1 MRSAGVDAKEL
12 LDSLDVGVLAMAP
25 DWTIAAWSAAAAR
38 ITALPADRVVGGSI
52 WIAFPAAKGTEL
64 ELVLVDVLADGK
76 PRTFLAPAG
85 TPEVA
90 GTVLEIRVTRGPKDH
105 LVLSFRPVHEELAA
119 ERRLYLQLFS
129 SLPTPALVLSPGG
142 QILDANPEGAKLLG
156 GADATAL
163 RGRVLTEW
171 APAAQRGTLAAGLRH
186 AITKRQDVALSFEF
200 AGEPARE
207 VRAVVVNVD
216 PVRAAPKLLFLALDV
231 SREILLQQR
240 LLQADRLSQLGAL
253 VSGVAH
259 ELNNPL
265 AAIAAFGEALALE
278 PHQSD
283 LQESAEVIRSEAMRA
298 GRIVQT
304 LLDFARQRPRMQTAV
319 DLGEIADRVL
329 ALQRS
334 ALKKARIRATIS
346 VPNDVPAVAGDPQE
360 LQQVVLNAVVNA
372 HQAIESTGRP
382 GQIAIAARSSDHH
395 VLVTV
400 DDTGPGVPPE
410 ILDRVFEP
418 FFSTK
423 AEHGTG
429 LGLAISFG
437 LVRGMG
443 GRMWMQNVEGGGA
456 RLSFEL
462 PVDAG
467 SPDAAARAP
476 GRPAGQR
483 LSLLVV
489 EDEDAVRR
497 AMALLAKRLG
507 HEVTTVGRFADATE
521 RLAQPGARYDALL
534 VDVHLDEA
542 HTGFDL
548 FDHLRTAG
556 EGLEQRIVFTT
567 GDSISTQ
574 TRDALEHAARPV
586 LRKPFSLDELR
597 EMLVRVTAGC
607 RRGAHSVSRCR
618 QARLRCDSERPTSWH
633 NSC

>member
-1 MRSAGVDAKEL
+1 MDAKEL

-38 ITALPADRVVGGSI
+38 ITALPAERVVGRSI
-52 WIAFPAAKGTEL
+52 WIALPAAKGTEL
-64 ELVLVDVLADGK
+64 EQVLGDVLADGK

-90 GTVLEIRVTRGPKDH
+90 GTVREIRVTRGPEDH
-105 LVLSFRPVHEELAA
+105 LVLSFRPVHEELAPESRAAQLLSALEA

-129 SLPTPALVLSPGG
+129 SLPTPALVLSPDG

-171 APAAQRGTLAAGLRH
+171 APAAQQGMLAAGLRH
-186 AITKRQDVALSFEF
+186 AVTKRQDVALSFEF

-265 AAIAAFGEALALE
+265 AAIAAFGEALSLD
-278 PHQSD
+278 PHQAD
-283 LQESAEVIRSEAMRA
+283 LEESAEVIRSEAMRA
-298 GRIVQT
+298 GRIVQP

-346 VPNDVPAVAGDPQE
+346 IPHDLPAVSGDPQE
-360 LQQVVLNAVVNA
+360 LQQVMLNAVVNA
-372 HQAIESTGRP
+372 GQAIEGTGRP
-382 GQIAIAARSSDHH
+382 GQIAIAGRSTDHH

-443 GRMWMQNVEGGGA
+443 GRMWMQNVEGGEGGA

-467 SPDAAARAP
+467 SADAAAPCGPKDGSA
-476 GRPAGQR
+476 
-483 LSLLVV
+483 
-489 EDEDAVRR
+489 
-497 AMALLAKRLG
+497 
-507 HEVTTVGRFADATE
+507 
-521 RLAQPGARYDALL
+521 
-534 VDVHLDEA
+534 
-542 HTGFDL
+542 
-548 FDHLRTAG
+548 
-556 EGLEQRIVFTT
+556 
-567 GDSISTQ
+567 
-574 TRDALEHAARPV
+574 
-586 LRKPFSLDELR
+586 
-597 EMLVRVTAGC
+597 
-607 RRGAHSVSRCR
+607 RGASCSGGAIPSRPSPAPR
-618 QARLRCDSERPTSWH
+618 WSAPTGRCCGSPSAWTSCAKCWRA
-633 NSC
+633 

>member
-12 LDSLDVGVLAMAP
+12 LDSLDVGVVAMAP

-64 ELVLVDVLADGK
+64 EIVLVDVLADGK

-90 GTVLEIRVTRGPKDH
+90 GTVLEIRVTRGPEDH
-105 LVLSFRPVHEELAA
+105 LVCSFRPVHEELA
-119 ERRLYLQLFS
+119 
-129 SLPTPALVLSPGG
+129 
-142 QILDANPEGAKLLG
+142 PES
-156 GADATAL
+156 
-163 RGRVLTEW
+163 R
-171 APAAQRGTLAAGLRH
+171 AAQL
-186 AITKRQDVALSFEF
+186 LS
-200 AGEPARE
+200 
-207 VRAVVVNVD
+207 
-216 PVRAAPKLLFLALDV
+216 ALDV

-304 LLDFARQRPRMQTAV
+304 LLDFARQRPRQQTAV
-319 DLGEIADRVL
+319 DLGEIAERVL

-334 ALKKARIRATIS
+334 ALKKARIRTTVS
-346 VPNDVPAVAGDPQE
+346 VPKDVPAVAGDPQE

-372 HQAIESTGRP
+372 CQAIEGTGRP
-382 GQIAIAARSSDHH
+382 GQVAIAARRTDHH

-400 DDTGPGVPPE
+400 DDTGPGVPADV
-410 ILDRVFEP
+410 LDRVFEP
-418 FFSTK
+418 FFTTK
-423 AEHGTG
+423 GDEGTG

-462 PVDAG
+462 PVEAGDA
-467 SPDAAARAP
+467 SARSAAD
-476 GRPAGQR
+476 PASDSRR
-483 LSLLVV
+483 LSVLVI
-489 EDEDAVRR
+489 EDEDSVRR

-507 HEVTTVGRFADATE
+507 HEVTSVGRFAGATE
-521 RLAQPGARYDALL
+521 
-534 VDVHLDEA
+534 
-542 HTGFDL
+542 
-548 FDHLRTAG
+548 
-556 EGLEQRIVFTT
+556 
-567 GDSISTQ
+567 
-574 TRDALEHAARPV
+574 
-586 LRKPFSLDELR
+586 
-597 EMLVRVTAGC
+597 
-607 RRGAHSVSRCR
+607 
-618 QARLRCDSERPTSWH
+618 
-633 NSC
+633 

>member
-1 MRSAGVDAKEL
+1 MEAKDL
-12 LDSLDVGVLAMAP
+12 LDSLDVGVAAIGP
-25 DWTIAAWSAAAAR
+25 DWRIAEWSAGASR
-38 ITALPADRVVGGSI
+38 MTAVPATRALGQSI

-64 ELVLVDVLADGK
+64 ERVFGEVLADGK

-85 TPEVA
+85 APEVP
-90 GTVLEIRVTRGPKDH
+90 GTVLETRVTRGPSEH
-105 LVLSFRPVHEELAA
+105 LTLAFRPVHEELAPESRAAQLLSALEA

-129 SLPTPALVLSPGG
+129 SLPTPALVLTRDG

-156 GADATAL
+156 GADAAAL
-163 RGRVLTEW
+163 RGRLLSEW
-171 APAAQRGTLAAGLRH
+171 APSPQQGALAAALRH
-186 AITKRQDVALSFEF
+186 AVTRRQDVALAFEF
-200 AGEPARE
+200 AGEPPRE

-216 PVRAAPKLLFLALDV
+216 PVRASPKLLFLALDV
-231 SREILLQQR
+231 SREMLLQQR

-265 AAIAAFGEALALE
+265 AAIAAFGEALALD
-278 PHQSD
+278 PHQAD
-283 LQESAEVIRSEAMRA
+283 LEESAEVIRSEAMRA

-304 LLDFARQRPRMQTAV
+304 LLDFARQRPRTQTAV
-319 DLGEIADRVL
+319 DLGEIAERVL

-334 ALKKARIRATIS
+334 ALKKARIRTTVS
-346 VPNDVPAVAGDPQE
+346 VANDVPAVAGDPQE
-360 LQQVVLNAVVNA
+360 LQQVMLNAVVNA
-372 HQAIESTGRP
+372 RQAIETTGRP

-400 DDTGPGVPPE
+400 DDTGPGVAPE

-443 GRMWMQNVEGGGA
+443 GRMWMQNIEGGEGGA

-467 SPDAAARAP
+467 SADVAAQAAAGKR
-476 GRPAGQR
+476 GQR
-483 LSLLVV
+483 LSVLVV
-489 EDEDAVRR
+489 EDEEAVRR
-497 AMALLAKRLG
+497 AMALLTRRLG
-507 HEVTTVGRFADATE
+507 HDVTAAGRFTEATE
-521 RLAQPGARYDALL
+521 RLAQGDARYDALL

-542 HTGFDL
+542 HTGFEV
-548 FDHLRTAG
+548 FEHLRT
-556 EGLEQRIVFTT
+556 EGRGRERRIVFTT

-574 TRDALEHAARPV
+574 TRDALERADRPV

-597 EMLVRVTAGC
+597 EMLERVTAG
-607 RRGAHSVSRCR
+607 
-618 QARLRCDSERPTSWH
+618 
-633 NSC
+633 

>member
-1 MRSAGVDAKEL
+1 MDAKLL
-12 LDSLDVGVLAMAP
+12 LDSLEQGVVAIAP
-25 DWTIAAWSAAAAR
+25 DWTIAAWSATAAR
-38 ITALPADRVVGGSI
+38 ITGLPAERVLGQSFWV
-52 WIAFPAAKGTEL
+52 AFPGAKATHIER
-64 ELVLVDVLADGK
+64 VLQEVLHDGK
-76 PRTFLAPAG
+76 AQTYLAPAAAADFPG
-85 TPEVA
+85 MVFETHVS
-90 GTVLEIRVTRGPKDH
+90 RGPHNHVIMVFRQVREQLGPESRAAH
-105 LVLSFRPVHEELAA
+105 LMSALET
-119 ERRLYLQLFS
+119 ERRLYLQLFN
-129 SLPTPALVLSPGG
+129 SLPTPALVLTVDG
-142 QILDANPEGAKLLG
+142 QVLDANPEGVKLLG
-156 GADATAL
+156 AADPAAL
-163 RGRVLTEW
+163 RGRPMGDWT
-171 APAAQRGTLAAGLRH
+171 PAAHRAPLAAALRD
-186 AITKRQDVALSFEF
+186 AVTQRQEVRLTVEY
-200 AGEPARE
+200 AGEPPRD
-207 VRAVVVNVD
+207 VRAVIVNVD
-216 PVRAAPKLLFLALDV
+216 PMRQAPKLLFLALDV
-231 SREILLQQR
+231 SREALLQQR

-265 AAIAAFGEALALE
+265 AAIAAFGEALSLDPSQA
-278 PHQSD
+278 D
-283 LQESAEVIRSEAMRA
+283 VQESAEVIRSEAMRA

-304 LLDFARQRPRMQTAV
+304 LHDFARQRPRVQTAV

-329 ALQRS
+329 ALPRS
-334 ALKKARIRATIS
+334 GFKKARIRASVS
-346 VPNDVPAVAGDPQE
+346 VPKDVPAVAGDPQE
-360 LQQVVLNAVVNA
+360 LQQVLLNAVVNA
-372 HQAIESTGRP
+372 RQAIETSGRP
-382 GQIAIAARSSDHH
+382 GQIVITAQATGNH
-395 VLVTV
+395 VVVTV
-400 DDTGPGVPPE
+400 EDTGPGVPPE

-418 FFSTK
+418 FFTTK
-423 AEHGTG
+423 AEQGTG

-462 PVDAG
+462 PADAG

-489 EDEDAVRR
+489 EDEEAVRR

-556 EGLEQRIVFTT
+556 QGLEQRIVFTT

-574 TRDALEHAARPV
+574 TRDALERAARPV

-597 EMLVRVTAGC
+597 EMLERVTAG
-607 RRGAHSVSRCR
+607 
-618 QARLRCDSERPTSWH
+618 
-633 NSC
+633 

>member
-1 MRSAGVDAKEL
+1 
-12 LDSLDVGVLAMAP
+12 MAP

-90 GTVLEIRVTRGPKDH
+90 GTVLEIRITRGPENH
-105 LVLSFRPVHEELAA
+105 LVLCFRPVHEELAPESRAAQLLSALEA

-171 APAAQRGTLAAGLRH
+171 APAAQQGMLAAGLRH
-186 AITKRQDVALSFEF
+186 AVSKRQDVALSFAF

-259 ELNNPL
+259 ELNYPL

-304 LLDFARQRPRMQTAV
+304 LLDFARQRPRQQTAV
-319 DLGEIADRVL
+319 DLGEIVERVL

-346 VPNDVPAVAGDPQE
+346 IPQDVPAVSGDPQE
-360 LQQVVLNAVVNA
+360 LQQVMLNAVVNA
-372 HQAIESTGRP
+372 RQAIEGTGRP
-382 GQIAIAARSSDHH
+382 GQIAIAGRSTDHH

-443 GRMWMQNVEGGGA
+443 GRMWIQNVEGGGA
-456 RLSFEL
+456 RLAFEL
-462 PVDAG
+462 PLDTTQAPAAG
-467 SPDAAARAP
+467 AAPQPLAS
-476 GRPAGQR
+476 GRR
-483 LSLLVV
+483 LAVLVV
-489 EDEDAVRR
+489 EDEDNVRR
-497 AMALLAKRLG
+497 GMVLLAKRLG
-507 HEVTTVGRFADATE
+507 HDVISVDNFAEARH
-521 RLAQPGARYDALL
+521 RLKQSAERYDVFL
-534 VDVHLDEA
+534 VDVHLDDA

-548 FDHLRTAG
+548 FEQLRM
-556 EGLEQRIVFTT
+556 EGRGRERRIVFTT
-567 GDSISTQ
+567 GDSISAH
-574 TRDALEHAARPV
+574 TRDELQRSERPV
-586 LRKPFSLDELR
+586 LRKPFSLQDLSEIL
-597 EMLVRVTAGC
+597 ERVA
-607 RRGAHSVSRCR
+607 RG
-618 QARLRCDSERPTSWH
+618 
-633 NSC
+633 

>member
-1 MRSAGVDAKEL
+1 MDAKQL
-12 LDSLDVGVLAMAP
+12 LDSLEHGVVAIAP
-25 DWTIAAWSAAAAR
+25 DWTIAAWSATAAR
-38 ITALPADRVVGGSI
+38 ITGLPAERVMGQSFWV
-52 WIAFPAAKGTEL
+52 AFPAARATHIER
-64 ELVLVDVLADGK
+64 VLQEVLHDGK
-76 PRTFLAPAG
+76 PQMYLAPAAATDFPG
-85 TPEVA
+85 MVFETQVS
-90 GTVLEIRVTRGPKDH
+90 RGPHNH
-105 LVLSFRPVHEELAA
+105 LIMVFRQVREQLGPESRAA
-119 ERRLYLQLFS
+119 HVMSALETERRLYLQLFS
-129 SLPTPALVLSPGG
+129 SLPTPALVLTVDG
-142 QILDANPEGAKLLG
+142 QILESNPEGVKLLG
-156 GADATAL
+156 VADPVAL
-163 RGRVLTEW
+163 RGRPMGDWT
-171 APAAQRGTLAAGLRH
+171 PAAHRAPLAAALRD
-186 AITKRQDVALSFEF
+186 AVTQRQELCLTVEY
-200 AGEPARE
+200 AGEPPRD
-207 VRAVVVNVD
+207 VRAVIVNVD
-216 PVRAAPKLLFLALDV
+216 PMRHSPKLLFLALDV
-231 SREILLQQR
+231 SRESLLQQR

-265 AAIAAFGEALALE
+265 AAIAAFGEALVLD
-278 PHQSD
+278 PTQSD
-283 LQESAEVIRSEAMRA
+283 VQESAEVIRSEAMRA

-304 LLDFARQRPRMQTAV
+304 LLDFARQRPRVKTAV

-346 VPNDVPAVAGDPQE
+346 IPHDLPAVSGDPQE
-360 LQQVVLNAVVNA
+360 LQQVMLNAVVNA
-372 HQAIESTGRP
+372 AQAIEGTGRP
-382 GQIAIAARSSDHH
+382 GQIVIAGRSTDHH

-476 GRPAGQR
+476 GRLAGQR

-556 EGLEQRIVFTT
+556 QGLEQRIVFTT

-574 TRDALEHAARPV
+574 TRDALERAARPV

-597 EMLVRVTAGC
+597 EMLERVTAG
-607 RRGAHSVSRCR
+607 
-618 QARLRCDSERPTSWH
+618 
-633 NSC
+633 

>member
-1 MRSAGVDAKEL
+1 MDAREL
-12 LDSLDVGVLAMAP
+12 LDRLDVGVVAIAP
-25 DWTIAAWSAAAAR
+25 DWTIADWSAGAGR
-38 ITALPADRVVGGSI
+38 ITGLPANRALGQSLWTALPT
-52 WIAFPAAKGTEL
+52 AKGTEL
-64 ELVLVDVLADGK
+64 ERVLGDVMADGK
-76 PRTFLAPAG
+76 PRTYLAPPG
-85 TPEVA
+85 TPELP
-90 GTVLEIRVTRGPKDH
+90 GSVLETRVTRGPGDH
-105 LVLSFRPVHEELAA
+105 LILAFRPVHEELAPESRA
-119 ERRLYLQLFS
+119 AQLLSAVESERRLYLQLFS
-129 SLPTPALVLSPGG
+129 SLPAAALVLTPDG
-142 QILDANPEGAKLLG
+142 QILDANADGSKLLG
-156 GADATAL
+156 ANDAPAL
-163 RGRVLTEW
+163 RGRALAEW
-171 APAAQRGTLAAGLRH
+171 APAAQRGALAAALRH
-186 AITKRQDVALSFEF
+186 AVTRRQDMRLSFEF
-200 AGEPARE
+200 AGEPARD

-216 PVRAAPKLLFLALDV
+216 PVRASPKLLFLALDE
-231 SREILLQQR
+231 SREMLLQQR

-278 PHQSD
+278 PHQAD

-319 DLGEIADRVL
+319 DLGEIAERVL

-334 ALKKARIRATIS
+334 AFKKARIRATVSI
-346 VPNDVPAVAGDPQE
+346 PNEVPAVAGDPQE
-360 LQQVVLNAVVNA
+360 LQQVMLNAVVNA
-372 HQAIESTGRP
+372 RQSIEGTERP
-382 GQIAIAARSSDHH
+382 GRISIAARASDHH

-443 GRMWMQNVEGGGA
+443 GRMWIQNVEGGGA

-462 PVDAG
+462 PVDSGTGDTGTQAG
-467 SPDAAARAP
+467 TRAAAK
-476 GRPAGQR
+476 R
-483 LSLLVV
+483 LALLVV
-489 EDEDAVRR
+489 EDEETVRR

-507 HEVTTVGRFADATE
+507 HEVTTVGRFAEATE
-521 RLAQPGARYDALL
+521 RLAAADARYDALL

-542 HTGFDL
+542 HTGFEL
-548 FDHLRTAG
+548 FDHLRT
-556 EGLEQRIVFTT
+556 EGQGREQRIVFTT

-574 TRDALEHAARPV
+574 TRDALERADRPV

-597 EMLVRVTAGC
+597 EMLERVTTA
-607 RRGAHSVSRCR
+607 
-618 QARLRCDSERPTSWH
+618 
-633 NSC
+633 